1 MIWFITKGI
10 KEGYPEEVLTNL
22 DSDKRKHIN
31 EYLQK
36 NIMDSKSGYAMRR
49 RIENSLRISV

>member
-1 MIWFITKGI
+1 MIWFINIGI
-10 KEGYPEEVLTNL
+10 KEGYPEEVLINV

-36 NIMDSKSGYAMRR
+36 NRINNKSGYVIKRR
-49 RIENSLRISV
+49 VENSVRISV

>member
-10 KEGYPEEVLTNL
+10 KEGYPEEVLINV

-36 NIMDSKSGYAMRR
+36 NSMNSKSGYAMRR